1 MKKDKQ
7 VVIFEGKKIRRVW
20 NEKQEKWYF
29 SVVDIVGVLTDQA
42 NFQLARNYWK
52 VLKNRLKKKGVKWLQ
67 IVTG

>member
-29 SVVDIVGVLTDQA
+29 SVVDIVGVLTDQKLIF
-42 NFQLARNYWK
+42 N
-52 VLKNRLKKKGVKWLQ
+52 
-67 IVTG
+67 